1 MEKLDQKKCDGCIQ
15 GERYT
20 KDLEDELQEDE
31 ENPFPISSRK
41 YTNPGIK
48 DQLRT
53 LYTTMEQFYLI
64 SHNIKN
70 SK

>member
-31 ENPFPISSRK
+31 ENPFPISSTK
-41 YTNPGIK
+41 FTNPGIK
-48 DQLRT
+48 DQLKT
-53 LYTTMEQFYLI
+53 LRTTMEQFYLI
-64 SHNIKN
+64 SHRIKN
-70 SK
+70 PV

>member
-1 MEKLDQKKCDGCIQ
+1 MEKYYQKKEDGCTQ

-20 KDLEDELQEDE
+20 KDLEDELQEE
-31 ENPFPISSRK
+31 ETNPFPISSTK

-53 LYTTMEQFYLI
+53 LYQTMEQFYLI
-64 SHNIKN
+64 SHRIKN
-70 SK
+70 PV